1 MENTTHSPFKMTQ
14 LTAINVAK
22 ATTIILLIGFALV
35 LGIQDWRQVIYLCF
49 HISYCLW
56 WLIEQWFYPQR
67 SKAIF
72 TESTGVVG
80 LILAVIIVGCL
91 YTLPG
96 YLAFINPIPI
106 SFITVAI
113 AIPLF
118 YFGSLINAAADV
130 QKLTAKQYGEGL
142 VKDNIWRFSRNINY
156 FGDLLRYLSFAIV
169 AGSPWAYIV
178 PGFILILYLQRI
190 FAKEKTMSEKYPNY
204 QEYQNNSTRLIPF
217 IW

>member
-1 MENTTHSPFKMTQ
+1 MEITTNTKFKITT
-14 LTAINVAK
+14 LTAINIAK
-22 ATTIILLIGFALV
+22 ATTIVLLISFALIF
-35 LGIQDWRQVIYLCF
+35 GIHDWRQVIYLCL

-67 SKAIF
+67 SKVIF
-72 TESTGVVG
+72 NQTVGVIG
-80 LILAVIIVGCL
+80 LILSLIIIGFL

-96 YLAFINPIPI
+96 YLAFINPNPI

-118 YFGSLINAAADV
+118 YFGSLINAVADV

-142 VKDNIWRFSRNINY
+142 VTDNIWRFSRNINY

-169 AGSPWAYIV
+169 SGSPWGYVV
-178 PGFILILYLQRI
+178 PGLVLIIYLQRI
-190 FAKEKTMSEKYPNY
+190 FKKEQTMSEKYPNY
-204 QEYQNNSTRLIPF
+204 QDYQNNTPRLIPF

>member
-1 MENTTHSPFKMTQ
+1 MDNTTNPQLTITA
-14 LTAINVAK
+14 LTAINIAK
-22 ATTIILLIGFALV
+22 ATTIILLIGFAFI
-35 LGIQDWRQVIYLCF
+35 LGIHDWRQVIYLCL

-67 SKAIF
+67 SKVIF
-72 TESTGVVG
+72 NQTVGVIG
-80 LILAVIIVGCL
+80 LILSLIIIGFL

-96 YLAFINPIPI
+96 YLAFINPNPI

-118 YFGSLINAAADV
+118 YFGSLINAVADV
-130 QKLTAKQYGEGL
+130 QKLTVKQYGEGL
-142 VKDNIWRFSRNINY
+142 VTDNIWRFSRNINY

-169 AGSPWAYIV
+169 SGSPWGYLV
-178 PGFILILYLQRI
+178 PGLVFVIYLQRI
-190 FAKEKTMSEKYPNY
+190 LKKEQTMSEKYPNY
-204 QEYQNNSTRLIPF
+204 QDYQNNTPRLIPF

>member
-1 MENTTHSPFKMTQ
+1 MDNTTNPQLTITA
-14 LTAINVAK
+14 LTAINIAK
-22 ATTIILLIGFALV
+22 ATTIILLIGFAFI
-35 LGIQDWRQVIYLCF
+35 LGIHDWRQVIYLCL

-67 SKAIF
+67 SKVIF
-72 TESTGVVG
+72 NQTVGVIG
-80 LILAVIIVGCL
+80 LILSLIIIGFL

-96 YLAFINPIPI
+96 YLAFINPNPI

-118 YFGSLINAAADV
+118 YFGSLINAVADV

-142 VKDNIWRFSRNINY
+142 VTDNIWRFSRNINY

-169 AGSPWAYIV
+169 SGSPWGYLV
-178 PGFILILYLQRI
+178 PGLVFVIYLQRI
-190 FAKEKTMSEKYPNY
+190 LKKEQTMSEKYPNY
-204 QEYQNNSTRLIPF
+204 QDYQNNTPRLIPF

>member
-1 MENTTHSPFKMTQ
+1 MENTTHSPFQITQ
-14 LTAINVAK
+14 LTAINIAK
-22 ATTIILLIGFALV
+22 ATTIILLISLALIF
-35 LGIQDWRQVIYLCF
+35 GINDWRQVIYLCF

-67 SKAIF
+67 SKSIF

-80 LILAVIIVGCL
+80 LILTVIIVGCL
-91 YTLPG
+91 YALPG

-113 AIPLF
+113 VIPLF

-178 PGFILILYLQRI
+178 PGLVF
-190 FAKEKTMSEKYPNY
+190 
-204 QEYQNNSTRLIPF
+204 
-217 IW
+217 